1 MVFFKATGGSIPLG
15 QCWPGLLA
23 VNRYP
28 NSLVFLNPLLKGDL
42 ETDKKPEPK
51 RAKTE

>member
-1 MVFFKATGGSIPLG
+1 MVGKPLG
-15 QCWPGLLA
+15 LDSLGAVLAISLA

-28 NSLVFLNPLLKGDL
+28 NSLLFLNPLLKGDL
-42 ETDKKPEPK
+42 ETDKKLEPK